1 MAAPY
6 WSRTVRA
13 GVEALGTAVFATVFA
28 AINLQVFM
36 RYVVQ
41 QPVSWSEEFP
51 TLAFTIAV
59 LWAASLML
67 KTTDHILF
75 ELVTDLMPPR
85 LRLVVNAAAEIGV
98 AVIFAMALPAILD
111 FALYMKAL
119 SSPILRIRYDL
130 VYVFFPFFIAA
141 VVVRSLVM
149 TWIGLARL
157 RAGARSPVA

>member
-1 MAAPY
+1 MTIERSP
-6 WSRTVRA
+6 WRPVRA
-13 GVEALGTAVFATVFA
+13 AVDALGTAVFAAVFV

-51 TLAFTIAV
+51 TLAFTVAV
-59 LWAASLML
+59 LWAAALMV
-67 KTTDHILF
+67 KVSDHIVF
-75 ELVTDLMPPR
+75 ELVTDLMPLRMR
-85 LRLVVNAAAEIGV
+85 LIVGIAGEVVLAA
-98 AVIFAMALPAILD
+98 IFALAVPAILD

-141 VVVRSLVM
+141 LVVHGAVNAWLNFR
-149 TWIGLARL
+149 RL
-157 RAGARSPVA
+157 TAGAPSA